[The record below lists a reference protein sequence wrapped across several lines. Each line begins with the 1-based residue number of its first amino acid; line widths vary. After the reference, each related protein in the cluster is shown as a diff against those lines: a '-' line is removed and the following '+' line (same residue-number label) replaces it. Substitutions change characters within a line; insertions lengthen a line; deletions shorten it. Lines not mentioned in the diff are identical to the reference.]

1 MLDSTAIARLIP
13 HAGSMCLLAEV
24 SFWDAKVIRCIAR
37 SHRDFDNPLAAGGR
51 LGAACGVEYAAQA
64 MAVHGG
70 LSDRLKRRP
79 MAGYLIS
86 VRALSLYRAYLNDL
100 DAYLVVE
107 AEILAGEGTR
117 MSYRFSVSCLGAL
130 ILEGRAAVLLEA
142 PT

>member
-13 HAGSMCLLAEV
+13 HTGSMCLLAEV
-24 SFWDAKVIRCIAR
+24 SFWDARSIRCIAR
-37 SHRDFDNPLAAGGR
+37 SHRNPDNPLAAGGR

-70 LSDRLKRRP
+70 LSGVVGRRP

-86 VRALSLYRAYLNDL
+86 VRALSLCRPYLDDL
-100 DAYLVVE
+100 DGDLVVE

-117 MSYRFSVSCLGAL
+117 MSYRFSLSCLGTP

-142 PT
+142 AS